1 MQSLHPCWLK
11 DVPGALL
18 WEDLNSTLKQFI
30 QSYAQEKKACLY
42 LLLYPTDSA
51 ESYFVLEFW
60 FNLLSLCSLCPC
72 NHLHAMTWFA
82 RGKKNIY
89 MNLKGVIP
97 VSCFCKAVTDNG
109 NCLLWIFM
117 IECYGNRCSWE
128 LYSNY
133 SGVQCFLRNKQC
145 NKSLK
150 LGVKLDSRWRCH
162 FLPYYMF
169 HVIFFFTSE

>member
-1 MQSLHPCWLK
+1 MCLERCCESIWTQHLNNLSNLMHKKKKHVCTYYYIQLTVLK
-11 DVPGALL
+11 V
-18 WEDLNSTLKQFI
+18 I
-30 QSYAQEKKACLY
+30 
-42 LLLYPTDSA
+42 
-51 ESYFVLEFW
+51 
-60 FNLLSLCSLCPC
+60 LSLNFDVIFWACALCVPAIIYTQW
-72 NHLHAMTWFA
+72 LGLPG
-82 RGKKNIY
+82 GKKNIY

-109 NCLLWIFM
+109 NCLLWIFT